1 MVRVRC
7 VRDVRGWARPR
18 FYGVMSL
25 HRGQAA
31 VPGALPPPE
40 SPDVTDRTSVDAD
53 VATVARIAAVPRIL
67 DAVVIMTGMRF
78 AAVARVTEASWIACA
93 VRDELAFGLLP
104 GGELELESTICN
116 EIRQHHQPVVFGHAS
131 AHAHFSQ
138 HHTPKRYGLESYI
151 SVPIFRSNGMFFG
164 TLCAIDSRPTDL
176 DDPVILKTFQLFAEL
191 IGLQLEIEE
200 DLTTSRQQLQD
211 ATRDSALRDQLVSD
225 AEREIRDLF
234 QPIVTGIY
242 LLRTSATLDD
252 GDRDIAMHMNESVEQ
267 ISRLL
272 RAKLDH
278 AYSRLADPAG
288 DESTPR

>member
-1 MVRVRC
+1 MT
-7 VRDVRGWARPR
+7 DART
-18 FYGVMSL
+18 
-25 HRGQAA
+25 AI
-31 VPGALPPPE
+31 
-40 SPDVTDRTSVDAD
+40 DAD
-53 VATVARIAAVPRIL
+53 IALVARCASVPRIL
-67 DAVVIMTGMRF
+67 DAVVALTGLRF
-78 AAVARVTEASWIACA
+78 AAVARVTDCHWTACA
-93 VRDELAFGLLP
+93 VRDDLGFGLGP
-104 GGELELESTICN
+104 GGDLVLETTICN
-116 EIRQHHQPVVFGHAS
+116 EIRQHHAPVVFGHAS
-131 AHAHFSQ
+131 GHPVFRD
-138 HHTPKRYGLESYI
+138 HHTPKLYGLESYI
-151 SVPIFRSNGMFFG
+151 SVPIFRQDGAFFG